1 MRDLAIIIVSYKTRG
16 LLEKCLASIYAG
28 EYPFSYRVVVVDN
41 ASGDG
46 TPGMVISKY
55 PDALM
60 IASETNTGFSAGS
73 NRGIRSV
80 DSRHVLL
87 LNPDTEVYPGTITKM
102 VRFLDR
108 HHHVGIV
115 GCALLNS
122 DHTAQKSWFP
132 FPLPLSRH
140 IENTGFYPRLAHII
154 LGVRYRHPEIT
165 ESGAKRVD
173 IVRGACLMI
182 RRDTINQIGLLDE
195 NSFLYADDIDWCI
208 RAARRGW
215 ETYALTEDNIVHH
228 GYASTDQEPY
238 ITITS
243 SRRSAL
249 YLYKKHY
256 SWPLVKMWSAMIYQE
271 IIYKY
276 LLNVIRLKKK
286 PDDTK
291 IRSKQEAYRD
301 LMKDIFR
308 RREIIQ
314 NGNRQD
320 NRQK

>member
-1 MRDLAIIIVSYKTRG
+1 MRDLAIIIVSYKTRD

-28 EYPFSYRVVVVDN
+28 EYPFSHRVVVVDN

-46 TPGMVISKY
+46 TPEMVISKY

-60 IASETNTGFSAGS
+60 IASETNSGFSAG
-73 NRGIRSV
+73 NNMGIRSV

-87 LNPDTEVYPGTITKM
+87 LNPDTEVYPETITKM
-102 VRFLDR
+102 VRFLDD

-115 GCALLNS
+115 GCQLLNS
-122 DHTAQKSWFP
+122 DLTHQTSWFR
-132 FPLPLSRH
+132 FPLPLSRY
-140 IENTGFYPRLAHII
+140 IENAGFYPRLAHSL
-154 LGVRYRHPEIT
+154 LGFKYRHPEIT
-165 ESGAKRVD
+165 GGGARRVD
-173 IVRGACLMI
+173 IVKGACLMI
-182 RRDTINQIGLLDE
+182 RRDAVNQIGLLDE

-215 ETYALTEDNIVHH
+215 EAYALTEDNIIHH

-249 YLYKKHY
+249 YLYRKHY
-256 SWPLVKMWSAMIYQE
+256 SWLLVAMWSTMIYQE

-276 LLNVIRLKKK
+276 LLNGIRLKKM

-291 IRSKQEAYRD
+291 IRSKHDAYRD

-308 RREIIQ
+308 RREISK
-314 NGNRQD
+314 NGKCHNS
-320 NRQK
+320 RQK